1 MQKLWQGGG
10 AYASLVSIVHLSWSE
25 LNPTSKKG
33 KHDFVQKFKSKCD
46 SPSGYYKS
54 VSTRI
59 VKSIFGFFKLRV
71 SVGWVIKDLIGFI
84 STTTFRMQS
93 FFPFNDDG
101 KWTP

>member
-1 MQKLWQGGG
+1 M
-10 AYASLVSIVHLSWSE
+10 HLSLSE

-33 KHDFVQKFKSKCD
+33 KHDFVQKFNSKCD

-54 VSTRI
+54 VGISTWI
-59 VKSIFGFFKLRV
+59 VKSIFGFSKLRV